1 MKKSAAVGKTCRG
14 GGVLKSVWL
23 KKLLKR
29 TIFTDLVSD
38 VFDGRH
44 PFDLDRVPPERVR
57 SFGEANPDVTFYVI
71 WRDSLG
77 SGFFSNFTQVLAH
90 IRRAEELGM
99 VPVVDFE
106 NFRTLYNVDEP
117 IDGTRNAWE
126 YYFAPVSPYSLDE
139 VYRSSRVCFC
149 SGDHPQGYTFASN
162 AEYRE
167 FLAKHIR
174 QTAPVA
180 ERIAAYSGEFSGGDV
195 LGIHFRGKEINTA
208 PRHAFGP
215 TTEQVIR
222 HADRLLESCD
232 LNRIFLVTEE
242 SRYVEA
248 LTRRYGRRLFC
259 TDAFRAAKVNNY
271 NLNPRPL
278 HRYLLGLEVLA
289 DAELLSRSA
298 AILCS
303 STGVAH
309 HAVRSGQGIRRVV
322 CIYHGINCRNH
333 LLAHWMYPLRRRLPA
348 GCGGLRDETV
358 EWSADDLNKGFFV
371 AV

>member
-1 MKKSAAVGKTCRG
+1 MPEEGI
-14 GGVLKSVWL
+14 LKSVWL

-44 PFDLDRVPPERVR
+44 PFGLDDLPPERIR
-57 SFGEANPDVTFYVI
+57 SFGDANPDLTFYVI

-77 SGFFSNFTQVLAH
+77 SGFFSNFTQVLSH
-90 IRRAEELGM
+90 IQRAEELGM
-99 VPVVDFE
+99 IPVVDFE

-117 IDGTRNAWE
+117 VGGTRNAWE
-126 YYFAPVSPYSLDE
+126 YYFAPVSPYPLSE
-139 VYRSSRVCFC
+139 VYRSRRVYFC
-149 SGDHPQGYTFASN
+149 IGDYPRGYTFATN
-162 AEYRE
+162 AEYRA
-167 FLAKHIR
+167 FLSKHIR
-174 QTAPVA
+174 MTSPVT
-180 ERIAAYSGEFSGGDV
+180 ERIAAYAGEFSSGDV

-208 PRHAFGP
+208 PGHSFGP

-222 HADRLLESCD
+222 HADRLLNSCG

-242 SRYVEA
+242 LRYVEA
-248 LTRRYGRRLFC
+248 LGRRYGKRLFC
-259 TDAFRAAKVNNY
+259 TESFRAAKVNNY

-303 STGVAH
+303 NTGVAQ
-309 HAVRSGQGIRRVV
+309 HAVRSGEGIRRVV
-322 CIYHGINCRNH
+322 CIYNGTNCRNH
-333 LLAHWMYPLRRRLPA
+333 LLAHWMYPIRRCLPA
-348 GCGGLRDETV
+348 RCGGLRDEAI
-358 EWSADDLNKGFFV
+358 EWSADDLEKDFFV

>member
-1 MKKSAAVGKTCRG
+1 MRRIVNRQGRAA
-14 GGVLKSVWL
+14 LKSVWL

-29 TIFTDLVSD
+29 TIFTDLVRD

-44 PFDLDRVPPERVR
+44 PFGVDELPPDRIR
-57 SFGEANPDVTFYVI
+57 SFGDANPDATFYVI

-77 SGFFSNFTQVLAH
+77 SGFFSNFTQVLSH
-90 IRRAEELGM
+90 IQRAEELGM
-99 VPVVDFE
+99 IPVVDFE

-117 IDGTRNAWE
+117 VGGTRNAWE
-126 YYFAPVSPYSLDE
+126 YYFAPVSPYPLSE
-139 VYRSSRVCFC
+139 VYRSRRVYFC
-149 SGDHPQGYTFASN
+149 IGDYPRGYTFATN
-162 AEYRE
+162 AEYRA
-167 FLAKHIR
+167 FLSKHIR
-174 QTAPVA
+174 MTSPVT
-180 ERIAAYSGEFSGGDV
+180 ERIAAYAGEFSSGDV

-208 PRHAFGP
+208 PGHSFGP

-222 HADRLLESCD
+222 HADRLLNSCG

-242 SRYVEA
+242 LRYVEA
-248 LTRRYGRRLFC
+248 LGRRYGKRLFC
-259 TDAFRAAKVNNY
+259 TESFRAAKVNNY

-303 STGVAH
+303 NTGVAQ
-309 HAVRSGQGIRRVV
+309 HAVRSGEGIRRVV
-322 CIYHGINCRNH
+322 CIYNGTNCRNH
-333 LLAHWMYPLRRRLPA
+333 LLAHWMYPIRRCLPA
-348 GCGGLRDETV
+348 RCGGLRDEAI
-358 EWSADDLNKGFFV
+358 EWSADDLEKDFFV